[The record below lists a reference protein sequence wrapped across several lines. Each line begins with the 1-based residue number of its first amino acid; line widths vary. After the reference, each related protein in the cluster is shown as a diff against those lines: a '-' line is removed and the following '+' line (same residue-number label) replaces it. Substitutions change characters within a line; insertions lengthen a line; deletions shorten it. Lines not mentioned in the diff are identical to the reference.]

1 MAMPIGPTSM
11 INAGIDAVGGVAQSA
26 ASISGN
32 VKTETAKTDATGSS
46 ESVDAQRT
54 ANKAQDKN
62 GAEMIRMQSEATIQK
77 QTQDALNA
85 IASGK
90 QDSVG
95 KEQSALAKNA
105 TNINF

>member
-1 MAMPIGPTSM
+1 MAIGPTSM
-11 INAGIDAVGGVAQSA
+11 INSGVQALGGLAQSG
-26 ASISGN
+26 ASIAGN
-32 VKTETAKTDATGSS
+32 VKTESAKTDATGSS
-46 ESVDAQRT
+46 ESVSAQREAT
-54 ANKAQDKN
+54 AAQDKN